1 MLCLTLPD
9 DLVKQQEEQALVPYD
24 EPDPATY
31 DSDAMET
38 TDVEDNSEVEE
49 EETNHAGLGGGWGR
63 IIFSPIRRGKQVT
76 LNVCRST
83 KQDGSEGSYERIII
97 TKSKNPALHCQAKKS
112 LWGDLWPF

>member
-24 EPDPATY
+24 KPYPATY

-49 EETNHAGLGGGWGR
+49 EETNRAGLGGGWGR

-76 LNVCRST
+76 LNVCRSM